1 MKYKKPPLTFE
12 QQAQRLLDRGMIV
25 SDRNQLIERLSAV
38 SYYRLSGYWYPF
50 KQQDDTFKPGT
61 TFEEIWQRYVFD
73 RQLRLLVMDAVERI
87 EVAILRTQMVEYFT
101 LKYGPFGYLDKT
113 NFNPKFSV
121 DEHNRLLVGIRDTA
135 LHSKE
140 IFIIHFFDK
149 YNSEQDLPLWM
160 AVEVMS
166 FGNLFTFFRNLDQAD
181 KQILAQRSGVVPKV
195 LDSWLHMFNYV
206 RNLCAHHGRLWN
218 RELSISPLIPD
229 RRHQLQWHQPVKI
242 DNRRVFAML
251 TIARYLLKQ
260 IAPQSRWHHR
270 LADLLNAYPTI
281 PLVSMGFPGTWRDCP
296 VWQG

>member
-12 QQAQRLLDRGMIV
+12 QQAERLLDRGMIV
-25 SDRNQLIERLSAV
+25 SDRKQLIERLSDV

-50 KQQDDTFKPGT
+50 KQKDDSFKPGT
-61 TFEEIWQRYVFD
+61 TFEMIWQRYIFD

-101 LKYGPFGYLDKT
+101 LKYSPFGYIDKR
-113 NFNPKFSV
+113 NFNPKFSA
-121 DEHNRLLVGIRDTA
+121 DDHNRLLAGIRDTV

-140 IFIIHFFDK
+140 IFVTHFFSK
-149 YNSEQDLPLWM
+149 YGSETDLPLWM

-229 RRHQLQWHQPVKI
+229 RRHQLQWHQPVRI
-242 DNRRVFAML
+242 DNRRVFAVL

-270 LADLLNAYPTI
+270 LADLLNRYPTI
-281 PLVSMGFPGTWRDCP
+281 PLVSMGFPHNWLDCP
-296 VWQG
+296 IWQ